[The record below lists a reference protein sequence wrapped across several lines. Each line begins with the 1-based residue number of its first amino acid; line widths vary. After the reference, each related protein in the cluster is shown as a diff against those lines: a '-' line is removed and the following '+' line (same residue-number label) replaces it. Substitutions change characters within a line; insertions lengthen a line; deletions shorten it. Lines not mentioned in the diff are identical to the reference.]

1 MQQECDAAEEL
12 IRKNFANFSAWH
24 YRGKLMPT
32 VYEDLPD
39 EVYTIPLEKI
49 KRDLDLLQH
58 ALFTDPK
65 DQSSWNYHE
74 WLISL
79 LLPI

>member
-1 MQQECDAAEEL
+1 
-12 IRKNFANFSAWH
+12 
-24 YRGKLMPT
+24 MPSI
-32 VYEDLPD
+32 YQDLQD

-49 KRDLDLLQH
+49 KSDLDLLQH

-79 LLPI
+79 ILPI